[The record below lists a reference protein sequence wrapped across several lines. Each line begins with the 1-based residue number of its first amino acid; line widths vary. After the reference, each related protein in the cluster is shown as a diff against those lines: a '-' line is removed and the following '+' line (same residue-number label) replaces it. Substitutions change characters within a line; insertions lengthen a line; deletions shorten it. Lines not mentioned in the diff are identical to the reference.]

1 MDHFIPKINKIA
13 EQNGFKDFK
22 LIFEKG
28 SDLGFIGLLNKCR
41 IVEDDKELSLY
52 CKFLPDDE
60 ERNSKFN
67 SFLLFEREVLVYNE
81 IFPIFEEFQLQHGID
96 RNDKAGFWTFPKC
109 YYANYDE
116 NCPSKSIII
125 MEDLTT
131 ENFIV
136 KDKFIPSDFNHTAKL
151 FEELAKLHGL
161 SLAINIKD
169 PKALEK
175 FQSLRNPMCFTM
187 QTELMKDIAPRN
199 LSLIMKLFQDKNEH
213 KIVEKLLPYKN
224 NLWNQIAERLD
235 KAAQQPL
242 SVICHGDVWINNIL
256 YNYRD
261 TNKDIINEIKLV
273 DWQITHNGSLGSEL
287 TYYLFTCV
295 NYEVRKNRQE
305 ELIELYYSSMRQLL
319 NKFSLDIE
327 KVIPYETLKDQLKTF
342 GLYAFGMSNFAI
354 PLLCKYP
361 EQLFGNGNVEDLT
374 DEEMKCVENYN
385 SVMRHVVLDMI
396 NMDIL

>member
-1 MDHFIPKINKIA
+1 MDHYIPKINKIA
-13 EQNGFKDFK
+13 EENGFKDFK

-41 IVEDDKELSLY
+41 IIENDRELSLY
-52 CKFLPDDE
+52 CKFLPEDE
-60 ERNSKFN
+60 ERNSRYN

-81 IFPIFEEFQLQHGID
+81 IFPIFEEFQLEHGID
-96 RNDKAGFWTFPKC
+96 RSDKEGFWTFPKSF
-109 YYANYDE
+109 YAHYDE
-116 NCPSKSIII
+116 DCPSKSIII

-151 FEELAKLHGL
+151 FQELAKFHGL
-161 SLAINIKD
+161 SLAINYKN

-175 FQSLRNPMCFTM
+175 FRPLRNPMCITM
-187 QTELMKDIAPRN
+187 RTELMKDIAPRN
-199 LSLIMKLFQDKNEH
+199 LSLITKLFQNENEQ

-224 NLWNQIAERLD
+224 DLWNQIAERLD
-235 KAAQQPL
+235 KAGEESQ

-256 YNYRD
+256 FNYCD
-261 TNKDIINEIKLV
+261 TNKDIINEMKLV
-273 DWQITHNGSLGSEL
+273 DWQITHYGSLGSEL
-287 TYYLFTCV
+287 TYYLFICV

-305 ELIELYYSSMRQLL
+305 ELIMLYYNSMRQFL

-327 KVIPYETLKDQLKTF
+327 KVLPFKMLKDQLKTF
-342 GLYAFGMSNFAI
+342 GLYAFGMANFAI

-361 EQLFGNGNVEDLT
+361 EQLFENENAELT

-385 SVMRHVVLDMI
+385 NVMRHLILDIIDME
-396 NMDIL
+396 IL

>member
-1 MDHFIPKINKIA
+1 MDQFIPKINEIA
-13 EQNGFKDFK
+13 EKNGFKDFK

-41 IVEDDKELSLY
+41 IVEGDKELSLY
-52 CKFLPDDE
+52 CKFLPEDE
-60 ERNSKFN
+60 ERNSRFN
-67 SFLLFEREVLVYNE
+67 SFFLFEREVLVYNE
-81 IFPIFEEFQLQHGID
+81 IFPIFEEFQRGHGLD
-96 RNDKAGFWTFPKC
+96 RCNKEGFWTFPKC

-125 MEDLTT
+125 MEDLTI

-161 SLAINIKD
+161 SLAINYKN

-175 FQSLRNPMCFTM
+175 FKPLRNPMCFTM

-199 LSLIMKLFQDKNEH
+199 LSLITKLFKDENEQ
-213 KIVEKLLPYKN
+213 KIVEKLEQYKN
-224 NLWNQIAERLD
+224 DLWNQIAERLD
-235 KAAQQPL
+235 KAAQQSL

-256 YNYRD
+256 YNYCD
-261 TNKDIINEIKLV
+261 TNKDIINEMKLV
-273 DWQITHNGSLGSEL
+273 DWQITHYGSLGSEL
-287 TYYLFTCV
+287 TYYLYCCV

-305 ELIELYYSSMRQLL
+305 ELIELYYNSMRQFL

-327 KVIPYETLKDQLKTF
+327 KVIPFEMLKDQLKTF
-342 GLYAFGMSNFAI
+342 GLYAFGMANFAI

-361 EQLFGNGNVEDLT
+361 DQLFENENVKLT
-374 DEEMKCVENYN
+374 DEEKKCVENYEN
-385 SVMRHVVLDMI
+385 VMRHAVLDMI